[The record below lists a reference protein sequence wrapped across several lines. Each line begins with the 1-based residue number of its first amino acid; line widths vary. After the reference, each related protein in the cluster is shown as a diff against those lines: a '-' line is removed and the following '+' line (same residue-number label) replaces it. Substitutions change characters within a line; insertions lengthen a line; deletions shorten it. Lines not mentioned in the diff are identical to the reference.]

1 MVAAKFLRGASPFR
15 LFGHLYLPIL
25 QDYWIAYPKGGRY
38 TLLLAAIHART
49 LNSFTRGLLSILT
62 IPVDQS
68 LYLLRAQHVAR
79 ILQKRVIPEIEAIGD
94 KVALECQ
101 TNVVKIAIE
110 LICMDKAREPTRWGI
125 ALVVQW
131 YTTSPLW
138 KPSIEKA
145 LREMVSTTIF
155 AGFAETDYLPPPR

>member
-1 MVAAKFLRGASPFR
+1 
-15 LFGHLYLPIL
+15 
-25 QDYWIAYPKGGRY
+25 
-38 TLLLAAIHART
+38 LAAIHVRT
-49 LNSFTRGLLSILT
+49 LNSFTRGLLSILS

-79 ILQKRVIPEIEAIGD
+79 ILQKRVIPEIESIGGAL
-94 KVALECQ
+94 ALECQ

-131 YTTSPLW
+131 YSSSSLW
-138 KPSIEKA
+138 KPIIERA
-145 LREMVSTTIF
+145 IREVVSTMF
-155 AGFAETDYLPPPR
+155 LDRYLKTDGP